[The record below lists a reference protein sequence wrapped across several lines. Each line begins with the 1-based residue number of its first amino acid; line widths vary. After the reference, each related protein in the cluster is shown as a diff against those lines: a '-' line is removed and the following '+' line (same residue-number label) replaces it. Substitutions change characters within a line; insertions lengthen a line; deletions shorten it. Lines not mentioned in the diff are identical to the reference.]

1 MPVRRTLFITAE
13 GKEYDD
19 DDDDDDGSTKRGNTC
34 HSRRVLTTFVIAG
47 R

>member
-1 MPVRRTLFITAE
+1 MPVRRTLFIAAE

-19 DDDDDDGSTKRGNTC
+19 DDGSMKRGDTC